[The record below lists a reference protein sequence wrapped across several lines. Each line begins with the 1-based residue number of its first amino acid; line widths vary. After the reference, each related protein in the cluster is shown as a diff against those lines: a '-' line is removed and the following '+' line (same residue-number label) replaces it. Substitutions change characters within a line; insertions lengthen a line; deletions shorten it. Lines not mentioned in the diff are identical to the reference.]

1 MKILVVDDAEHMR
14 FLLSRYFGALG
25 HEVVALGRGEDV
37 PAAIAA
43 DRFDVVFSD
52 IAMPGW
58 NGWRVLGHVRS
69 TQPALPV
76 VLMSGWDVDDGRP
89 AGTVAPD
96 VVLVPDAVVDK
107 PFTLDR
113 VREVL
118 EKLPTAR

>member
-1 MKILVVDDAEHMR
+1 VKILVVDDAEHMR

-25 HEVVALGRGEDV
+25 HEVVALGHGEDV
-37 PAAIAA
+37 PAAIAG

-58 NGWRVLGHVRS
+58 NGWRVLEHVRS
-69 TQPALPV
+69 AQPTMPV
-76 VLMSGWDVDDGRP
+76 VLISGWDVDDGRP
-89 AGTVAPD
+89 AAVPATVAPD
-96 VVLVPDAVVDK
+96 AVIDK

-118 EKLPTAR
+118 ETLALPR